1 MPFTLA
7 RFAAL
12 RPALFHI
19 TRPANLES
27 IRARRRLIC
36 AAELFTEA
44 GEPHRVREPRGASA
58 VPIRI
63 ADRTVLVNDQRPLR
77 AEWIDFEDGWDLP
90 RLVAHLNSR
99 VFFWPG
105 AEHGPNKYG
114 QNHTASYERH
124 GAVILRVNTQ
134 QLLAANPGA
143 EPEFCRYNSGAPS
156 PRRRPNP
163 RGPHTFLSTS
173 AFDLPVSRVAEVTF
187 PGHVALPDDTLVRI
201 GGNSRWAPLFG

>member
-12 RPALFHI
+12 RPVLFHI

-36 AAELFTEA
+36 AAGLFAEA
-44 GEPHRVREPRGASA
+44 GEPHRIREPRGADA
-58 VPIRI
+58 VPIRVG
-63 ADRTVLVNDQRPLR
+63 DRVVLVNDQRPLR
-77 AEWIDFEDGWDLP
+77 AEWIDFEAGWDLP
-90 RLVAHLNSR
+90 QLVAHLNGR

-124 GAVILRVNTQ
+124 GAIVLRISTQ
-134 QLLAANPGA
+134 QLLVANPGA

-163 RGPHTFLSTS
+163 RGPYTFLSAS

-187 PGHVALPDDTLVRI
+187 LGHVALPDDTQVR
-201 GGNSRWAPLFG
+201 GGGEERWAPLFE